1 MYTERAARTP
11 DNSKALLR
19 YDQQQSPDARF
30 GCIHVLR
37 SPRRIDDRCAQLRS
51 CVDQLHS
58 QSLGRRPPF
67 ATAASISRG
76 SGSKTDTARTLAQCE
91 YSRQRTRDGRVDAS
105 RRRSSRG
112 CRGRRSDYVLAD
124 CGERRPKN
132 NANTAQEQASTT
144 SQISS

>member
-91 YSRQRTRDGRVDAS
+91 YSRQRTRDSRVDAS
-105 RRRSSRG
+105 RVGRPTNRRSAAE
-112 CRGRRSDYVLAD
+112 CRRRTCRL
-124 CGERRPKN
+124 
-132 NANTAQEQASTT
+132 QAFVCLT
-144 SQISS
+144 QC